1 MSLILDALKKAEQD
15 RHAGQ
20 APVLDEMLIRRTPA
34 TAGRRDPQQDVLL
47 VAAILFAVL
56 FALAG
61 LVYWFWPAGEPAP
74 AAVAANTAA
83 PVAEQAAAQN
93 NTPAPALRIDPERLE
108 APVADVPEEAV
119 ATTDT
124 GAAQAMTMDELDGD
138 APQPSPSKPP
148 QYEPVTPPVVA
159 ETAPAPA
166 PTQPTVTP
174 TPAAPPAVIASTPPP
189 QDNSGV
195 RPLKEM
201 PPAFRSEFP
210 KLVVDIHVYDENPL
224 RRFVLVNGKKYR
236 ETDTLME
243 GPRVV
248 EITPVGVVVEHRGS
262 KVLVELPR

>member
-20 APVLDEMLIRRTPA
+20 APVLDEMLIRRTAAAPR
-34 TAGRRDPQQDVLL
+34 RRDPQQDVLL

-61 LVYWFWPAGEPAP
+61 LVYWFWPAGEAAP
-74 AAVAANTAA
+74 AAVATSTAA
-83 PVAEQAAAQN
+83 PATEQRAEES
-93 NTPAPALRIDPERLE
+93 TPAPAMRIDPERLE
-108 APVADVPEEAV
+108 APVADVPEEPV
-119 ATTDT
+119 ASTDT

-148 QYEPVTPPVVA
+148 QYEPPTPPVVA
-159 ETAPAPA
+159 EAAPA

-174 TPAAPPAVIASTPPP
+174 TPAPAPAVAASAPPP
-189 QDNSGV
+189 QDNAAV